1 MMRLKATLTFTL
13 LWLGIYPAGGSTAE
27 TRGRRVEV
35 PPTASLQSSIEM
47 AAPGDTLMINAGT
60 YDGNIVVRKPL
71 VLIGR
76 DTPVVRGEGKGSVVT
91 IEADSCV
98 LRGFAVQHSGP
109 MLVNEDA
116 GILVK
121 SSYNLIEGNILR
133 DVLFGIY
140 LLSAHHNQIL
150 NNDVAGRRHLEVGQ
164 RGAGIHVWNS
174 LHNRFIGNVVTDAR
188 DGFYI
193 QNASH
198 SRIVN
203 NTCYNVRYGLHYMYA
218 DSNVFLHNTF
228 HDNVAGAAIMYS
240 RGIVMRH
247 NVFSHNRGFSSFGIL
262 FQDCHDLV
270 ADSNVITDNV
280 VGLFFEAS
288 TNNVFRHNVIAQNDL
303 ALQMFQN
310 AINNTFTEN
319 AFVDNLS
326 PLAIVG
332 KRTESRW
339 SVDGRGNYWSAYE
352 GYDLDG
358 DGIGDVPMRIQ
369 NVFHFLE
376 GQNANVRLYLYS
388 PASQALAA
396 AAKAFPIIMINEEAD
411 EHPLMEPFDVRAL
424 PAVRKARDVR
434 SSPAHTES
442 GKVWVAFPLI
452 GLMALG
458 LLYHRLGRR
467 PA

>member
-1 MMRLKATLTFTL
+1 MNAKTTLVLVVF
-13 LWLGIYPAGGSTAE
+13 WCGIGSHASPASEKTGGRIELS
-27 TRGRRVEV
+27 
-35 PPTASLQSSIEM
+35 ASLQPAIDA
-47 AAPGDTLMINAGT
+47 AAPGDTLVIPPGT
-60 YDGNIVVRKPL
+60 YEGNLILRKRL
-71 VLIGR
+71 VLIGTQ
-76 DTPVVRGEGKGSVVT
+76 TPILRGEGKRSVVT

-98 LRGFAVQHSGP
+98 VRGFVVERSGS

-116 GILVK
+116 GILIK
-121 SSYNLIEGNILR
+121 SSHNLIERNSLR
-133 DVLFGIY
+133 DVLFGVY
-140 LLSAHHNQIL
+140 LLRAHHNTIRD
-150 NNDVAGRRHLEVGQ
+150 NDIAGRRQLDVGQ

-174 LHNRFIGNVVTDAR
+174 LHNRFVGNVVTDTR

-193 QNASH
+193 QNANHSH
-198 SRIVN
+198 IERN
-203 NTCYNVRYGLHYMYA
+203 RCYNVRYGLHYMYA

-240 RGIVMRH
+240 RDIVMRH

-262 FQDCHDLV
+262 FQDCHDLI
-270 ADSNVITDNV
+270 ADSNVISDNV
-280 VGLFFEAS
+280 VGMFFEAS
-288 TNNVFRHNVIAQNDL
+288 TDNVFRHNVIAQNDL

-310 AINNTFTEN
+310 SINNIFSEN
-319 AFVDNLS
+319 VFVDNLS

-339 SVDGRGNYWSAYE
+339 SVDGRGNYWSSYD

-369 NVFHFLE
+369 NVFHYLE

-396 AAKAFPIIMINEEAD
+396 AAKAFPIIMINEETD
-411 EHPLMEPFDVRAL
+411 EHPLMQPFDAGAL
-424 PAVRKARDVR
+424 PAVQMLRAMH
-434 SSPAHTES
+434 SSRES
-442 GKVWVAFPLI
+442 GELNKGWVAWPLM
-452 GLMALG
+452 GLLVLG
-458 LLYHRLGRR
+458 FLYHRIGRR